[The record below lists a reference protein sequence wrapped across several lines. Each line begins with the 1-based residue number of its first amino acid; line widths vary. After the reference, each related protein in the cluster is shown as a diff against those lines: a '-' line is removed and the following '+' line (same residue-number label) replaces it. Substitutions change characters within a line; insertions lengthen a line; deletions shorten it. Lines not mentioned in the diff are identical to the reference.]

1 MRPAQL
7 RPVRLAAALL
17 LFASPAAFAGP
28 AGKSEKA
35 FTKDATAGVN
45 GASHT
50 VAKPV
55 IPDDPALGADP
66 AAEKSSPAKGTKPK
80 GKPKL
85 PPAAAQGFLVDTTG
99 ARALSGRVPRG
110 YGALNL
116 TQPQKERIYG
126 IQAVYDA
133 KVKELE
139 ATIERLKAEEAV
151 QIESVLLP
159 PQRAAIER
167 YKAMQALK

>member
-1 MRPAQL
+1 MRRIPIA
-7 RPVRLAAALL
+7 VALSFL
-17 LFASPAAFAGP
+17 LSSTVFAGP

-35 FTKDATAGVN
+35 FTKDATATLN
-45 GASHT
+45 GTSHT
-50 VAKPV
+50 AAKPV
-55 IPDDPALGADP
+55 TPDLP
-66 AAEKSSPAKGTKPK
+66 AAEAVPAPDKSPPAKESKEAKPK
-80 GKPKL
+80 GKAKGPASAL
-85 PPAAAQGFLVDTTG
+85 PGFLIDTTG

-110 YGALNL
+110 YGSLNL
-116 TQPQKERIYG
+116 TQQQKERIYG
-126 IQAVYDA
+126 IQALHDA

-139 ATIERLKAEEAV
+139 AMIERLKAEEAV